1 MHYLAVQSNTLVGT
15 RVIVFFLIDLN
26 FHRDQRI
33 TQDVDR
39 FCNETSQVLPKI
51 ILQPFL
57 IAYYTYRTY
66 EG

>member
-1 MHYLAVQSNTLVGT
+1 MY
-15 RVIVFFLIDLN
+15 FFFVVLS
-26 FHRDQRI
+26 DQRI

-39 FCNETSQVLPKI
+39 FCDQTSKVLPKI